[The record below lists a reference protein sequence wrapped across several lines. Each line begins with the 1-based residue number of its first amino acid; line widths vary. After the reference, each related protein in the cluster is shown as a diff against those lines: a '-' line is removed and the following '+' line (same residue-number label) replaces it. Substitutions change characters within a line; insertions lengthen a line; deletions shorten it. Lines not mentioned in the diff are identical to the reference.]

1 MKKITLLI
9 PDDYSDVL
17 SVTAVASRPS
27 WNYVS
32 MELNVKT
39 HAINLMNHNNETYK
53 IGLSEDES
61 GWVDE
66 E

>member
-17 SVTAVASRPS
+17 SVTAAASRPS
-27 WNYVS
+27 WSSAS
-32 MELNVKT
+32 MVLNVKT
-39 HAINLMNHNNETYK
+39 HAINLMGHNNETYK